1 VGELSSADA
10 TLAVAVGLGG
20 LVLARIGLDALLSRL
35 GRATRRL
42 HMLARRAFRA
52 LRPQVARRVL
62 ATALGLATPVV
73 ALLADRPAAAAPA
86 PDGRPVLAGPSDPAP
101 SATGVQRDDE
111 APRRDAVHV
120 VRRGESLWS
129 IAREHL
135 GPHARDAQVA
145 RAWPRW
151 YAANRGV
158 IGPDPSLIVP
168 GQHLQV
174 PGRRSAGTPTQPH
187 DAPAPGTP
195 VPLAQSLDPDRR

>member
-20 LVLARIGLDALLSRL
+20 LVLARIGLAALLSRL
-35 GRATRRL
+35 GTATRRL
-42 HMLARRAFRA
+42 HVLARRAARA
-52 LRPQVARRVL
+52 LRPQVARRLL
-62 ATALGLATPVV
+62 ATVLGLATPLV

-86 PDGRPVLAGPSDPAP
+86 PGGRPVLDGPAGPARPLADRADPP
-101 SATGVQRDDE
+101 PV
-111 APRRDAVHV
+111 RRPDAVHV

-129 IAREHL
+129 IARDHL
-135 GPHARDAQVA
+135 GPRARDGQVA

-187 DAPAPGTP
+187 AAPAPGTP
-195 VPLAQSLDPDRR
+195 VPSAQSLDPDRR